1 MRVDASVCES
11 RKLRI
16 RIEEKPARMALVGA
30 VGTAIECLIP
40 IAIFPHVCPPE

>member
-1 MRVDASVCES
+1 MRVGALVCKS

-16 RIEEKPARMALVGA
+16 RIEEKPSRMALVGA

-40 IAIFPHVCPPE
+40 LAIFPQVCPPE